1 VQLTRL
7 GEHSAWPGWSPDGRW
22 IAFDSLE
29 NGRWDV
35 WMVSVDGGTPRRMTN
50 HPADDDEPS
59 FSRDGKWIYFT
70 SNRTGRPEVYR
81 MPFAG
86 GREEQITTAGGSLAQ
101 ESSDGRT
108 IYYALTNSPLS
119 TLMEMPVSGG
129 KGRPLDITFTARAVQ
144 VMSDGIYFI
153 APPDSTVAGP
163 NWGISQWVGHAGPFG
178 YSSQIR
184 NGSRRSG
191 ARGYASIQFYDFATK
206 NVRELHRLRNR
217 LGLGRG
223 ISVSPDRKTF
233 LYSTDE
239 GTGWDLMLVENFR

>member
-22 IAFDSLE
+22 IAFDSQE

-35 WMVSVDGGTPRRMTN
+35 WIISVEGGTPRRMTN

-59 FSRDGKWIYFT
+59 FSRDGKWIYFN
-70 SNRTGRPEVYR
+70 SNRTGRSEVYR

-86 GREEQITTAGGSLAQ
+86 GKEEQITTGGGSLAQ
-101 ESSDGRT
+101 ESADGKT
-108 IYYALTNSPLS
+108 LYYALTISPLS
-119 TLMEMPVSGG
+119 TLMEIPVSGG
-129 KGRPLDITFTARAVQ
+129 KGRPLDITFTARAFQ

-153 APPDSTVAGP
+153 APPDSAIAGP
-163 NWGISQWVGHAGPFG
+163 NWGLSQWVGHAGPFA
-178 YSSQIR
+178 YSSPR
-184 NGSRRSG
+184 KDGSKPSG
-191 ARGYASIQFYDFATK
+191 TRGYAAIQFYDFATRK
-206 NVRELHRLRNR
+206 VRELHRVRNR

-233 LYSTDE
+233 LYSADE